1 MENTFLSCQDNVQ
14 ACFTFIAHCF
24 ISVSRRYLSFKGFKL
39 ETESFRCNTFLW
51 IENAFLNH
59 FPLLFEKLQLNLD
72 SYCYIMAYEGSCC
85 YFHNFLE
92 YVVPLC
98 LVLVSSFDAL
108 FFPCYL
114 TSLLFFLQ
122 GNWNVLATIT
132 VANFKYYL
140 YFDTL
145 GLTIYKVFHSTQ
157 AKCNSNISQ
166 TMVPMFF
173 SSSCRSFF
181 VKPKSNHL
189 FQCFATVWV
198 LFGCW

>member
-1 MENTFLSCQDNVQ
+1 MFWMENTFLSCQDNVQ

-24 ISVSRRYLSFKGFKL
+24 ILSRADISALKGFKL

-72 SYCYIMAYEGSCC
+72 SYCYIKAYEGSCC

-122 GNWNVLATIT
+122 GNWNVLATERWQIS
-132 VANFKYYL
+132 N
-140 YFDTL
+140 
-145 GLTIYKVFHSTQ
+145 TICILIH
-157 AKCNSNISQ
+157 
-166 TMVPMFF
+166 
-173 SSSCRSFF
+173 
-181 VKPKSNHL
+181 
-189 FQCFATVWV
+189 
-198 LFGCW
+198 